1 MSEKRPEEKRTE
13 ENIRTANEL
22 ADLMKRPVDNTPE
35 QNKRIIKDLA
45 DLMHR
50 AADNPQLT
58 HEELEHIVVGLRSAD
73 PHELDTAAR
82 GCPG

>member
-1 MSEKRPEEKRTE
+1 MSEKRPEENLR
-13 ENIRTANEL
+13 ANEL

-50 AADNPQLT
+50 AADNPRLT
-58 HEELEHIVVGLRSAD
+58 HEELEHIVVGMRDAD
-73 PHELDTAAR
+73 PHELDTAAD